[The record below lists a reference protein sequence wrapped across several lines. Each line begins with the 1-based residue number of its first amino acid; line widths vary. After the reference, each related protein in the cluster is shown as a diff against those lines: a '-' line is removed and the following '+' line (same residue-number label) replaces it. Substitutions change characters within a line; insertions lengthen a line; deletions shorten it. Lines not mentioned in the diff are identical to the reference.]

1 MVVVPSE
8 TDIFS
13 VSITNELHVI
23 LPCLISKI
31 GTH

>member
-1 MVVVPSE
+1 MVVTSG

-13 VSITNELHVI
+13 VSITKELRVI